1 MGALDQIVDRWHH
14 VGASGGDVDLPS
26 SNGALDLA
34 DLGRLC
40 RRWWRDVVGKKFEIA
55 TASERRELA
64 RRDECLRET
73 LECRSAHDADS
84 ALSQKIA
91 MTAPVTVI
99 PADDNLPIEVTTP
112 APATYHG
119 LVQSIMSARRWRI
132 HFVLP
137 RRYRMSVLPR
147 PNNPAVTVR
156 DVPAKR
162 YAVVKFSGLAGAE
175 KLQQK
180 TAQLFGWLNEKKYP
194 LIGLPQLARYDPPW
208 TLPFFRRNEVMVEID
223 ASLKGR
229 RTEPVHFSLRT

>member
-1 MGALDQIVDRWHH
+1 MAIEEPAFDIVETDHEIEVRQYAPMI
-14 VGASGGDVDLPS
+14 VAEAILEGDMH
-26 SNGALDLA
+26 
-34 DLGRLC
+34 
-40 RRWWRDVVGKKFEIA
+40 
-55 TASERRELA
+55 TASNAGFRVIA
-64 RRDECLRET
+64 DYIFGNN
-73 LECRSAHDADS
+73 RSAHDADS

-132 HFVLP
+132 HVVLP

-162 YAVVKFSGLAGAE
+162 YAVVKFSGLTGAE